1 MARQALESTRE
12 EWNDLTR
19 RLRDYMG
26 ALEES
31 IILLETYPLREW
43 TVDQA
48 VSQPLIHYVEFLED
62 MHDTVVKL
70 KEKRRGRALGLFK
83 AFIKLK
89 TDAGDIR
96 RLNRDI
102 EDRHSQFMEA
112 LGLFTAFRA
121 QAVEQTASVIKRD
134 MEATNANVE
143 VTKAGVEITKINVET
158 ILTDVDT
165 AAILQ
170 LPTVGFVP
178 SSVHRTCLKGTRE
191 AVLRTIWD
199 WANDDMSNEP
209 IFWLCDMAGSGKST
223 VAMSAVESWRK
234 EGVLGGRFF
243 FSIASNEG
251 STTDKFCSTIARD
264 LVHYIPEL
272 APHIAKVVKDHPSLM
287 RSSLDE
293 QFQKLITHSVSHR
306 RGRIII
312 VIDALDECKSGTQRR
327 ELIEALSLAVRE
339 SENLKIFITSRP
351 DPVIQAVL
359 GPLSIKCKL
368 EDRLHD
374 ANHRDNIDDIGVY
387 VHLLLD
393 GVLSEHKRQRL
404 VEKANGLFIWASTAC
419 RMITSETNLTSP
431 DSIYDRL
438 VSMDQTGAIDDLYS
452 LVFERTK
459 PEHCAVMYKMLALL
473 LAVYEPLTVNDLDD
487 MLKHAGVDGSA
498 KALVRN
504 LGSVLT
510 EDATTSVIQFRHPTL
525 VEYLRRCSNTPAI
538 DSRNRVYVDIAN
550 AHGQVVSWC
559 LKRFRSR
566 TEGLRFNICQIE
578 SSFYLNREIPDIDTK
593 ASRFISRRLRYASF
607 HWLFHMAETNDNWR
621 STFTNELQHT
631 IQHPHV
637 FYWMEV
643 LSFTGGVP
651 RAIAGLRAVTR
662 RVGLEESVQSRMDEI
677 RRFLIA
683 FSVPIQES
691 APHIY
696 ITALPF
702 TPTKSKLRI
711 EGMELYKNLLTVVQ
725 GLEEMYPGLPRT
737 LRGHEGSVLAVAFSA
752 DGSRIVSGSS
762 DKTIRLWD
770 ADTGQPLGEPL
781 QGHQSWVT
789 AVACSPDN
797 SRIISGSDDHTL
809 RLWDANTGQ
818 PLGQPLR
825 GHGNSVWT
833 VVFSPDGSRIA
844 SGSSD
849 KTIRLWDA
857 DTGQPLGEPLQ
868 GHTNSIWA
876 IAFSPDGSR
885 LVSGSD
891 DRSIRLWN
899 ASTGTPLGEPLRGHE
914 NWVRAVAFSPD
925 SSQIV
930 SGSDDRTIRLWD
942 AITGQPL
949 GEPFQ
954 GHENW
959 VTAVAF
965 SPDGS
970 RIISG
975 SDDKTIRLW
984 DANTGQLL
992 GQPLRGHENWVTAVI
1007 FSPDG
1012 SRIASGSDD
1021 CTIRLW
1027 DANTGQPLGELLR
1040 GHENWVTAVAFSPDG
1055 SRIISGSDDRTIRL
1069 WDANTGQPLGEPLRA
1084 HSNWVTALVFSPDG
1098 SRIASG
1104 SSDETIRLWDAT
1116 TGQSLGAPL
1125 RGHKN
1130 WVLALAFS
1138 PDGSRII
1145 SGSDDKTIRLWDAI
1159 SGHQLGGP
1167 LQGHENWVRAVAFSP
1182 DGMKIASGSSDETIR
1197 VWDAMTGRPLGELR
1211 GHESWVLAVAFSP
1224 DGSRIIS
1231 GSSDKT
1237 IRIWDVNT
1245 FQALEGPLWGHKE
1258 SVWAVAFSP
1267 DSRIVSGSLDKTI
1280 RVWSTDHYIHAKSS
1294 DQDDKESTYSS
1305 IIEEVPGTP
1314 LRILVPGFT
1323 NCSLL
1328 HDGWVQSSGKRLFW
1342 VPPENRHGLQQPHL
1356 LLTMPTTSAFRATKL
1371 DLSNFQCGPS
1381 WTSIRKDAH

>member
-48 VSQPLIHYVEFLED
+48 IERDRFLED

-102 EDRHSQFMEA
+102 EDRHSQFMTQEA

-158 ILTDVDT
+158 ILTDGKVELNLVRLLIFQVDT

-770 ADTGQPLGEPL
+770 ADTGQPSWGSPL

-809 RLWDANTGQ
+809 RLWDANT
-818 PLGQPLR
+818 
-825 GHGNSVWT
+825 
-833 VVFSPDGSRIA
+833 
-844 SGSSD
+844 
-849 KTIRLWDA
+849 
-857 DTGQPLGEPLQ
+857 
-868 GHTNSIWA
+868 
-876 IAFSPDGSR
+876 
-885 LVSGSD
+885 
-891 DRSIRLWN
+891 
-899 ASTGTPLGEPLRGHE
+899 
-914 NWVRAVAFSPD
+914 
-925 SSQIV
+925 
-930 SGSDDRTIRLWD
+930 
-942 AITGQPL
+942 
-949 GEPFQ
+949 
-954 GHENW
+954 
-959 VTAVAF
+959 
-965 SPDGS
+965 
-970 RIISG
+970 
-975 SDDKTIRLW
+975 
-984 DANTGQLL
+984 
-992 GQPLRGHENWVTAVI
+992 
-1007 FSPDG
+1007 
-1012 SRIASGSDD
+1012 
-1021 CTIRLW
+1021 
-1027 DANTGQPLGELLR
+1027 
-1040 GHENWVTAVAFSPDG
+1040 
-1055 SRIISGSDDRTIRL
+1055 
-1069 WDANTGQPLGEPLRA
+1069 
-1084 HSNWVTALVFSPDG
+1084 
-1098 SRIASG
+1098 
-1104 SSDETIRLWDAT
+1104 
-1116 TGQSLGAPL
+1116 
-1125 RGHKN
+1125 
-1130 WVLALAFS
+1130 
-1138 PDGSRII
+1138 
-1145 SGSDDKTIRLWDAI
+1145 
-1159 SGHQLGGP
+1159 
-1167 LQGHENWVRAVAFSP
+1167 
-1182 DGMKIASGSSDETIR
+1182 
-1197 VWDAMTGRPLGELR
+1197 
-1211 GHESWVLAVAFSP
+1211 